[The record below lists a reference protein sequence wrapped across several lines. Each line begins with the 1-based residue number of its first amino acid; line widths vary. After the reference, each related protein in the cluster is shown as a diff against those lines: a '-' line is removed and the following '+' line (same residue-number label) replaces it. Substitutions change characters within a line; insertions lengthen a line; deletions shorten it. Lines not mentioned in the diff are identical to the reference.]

1 MEKKKFDIRSIIF
14 DFKKADIIGTYG
26 LNSDT
31 KRTACYAARN
41 KKVLVTV
48 WTNEYKKDG
57 DFETPI
63 IKKEESVNVSIDQD
77 IYKGNTLEDMLA
89 SLNGGEFAISQDRN
103 HPNLLKIACRDTAKV
118 LDTDEKGKPTFR
130 YTATADIYVDVPKY
144 FDPMT
149 IIRKI
154 ESESPA
160 YFTWT
165 HDDFKD
171 KLVIGNIGFNFI
183 NMVINAILSEEQW

>member
-1 MEKKKFDIRSIIF
+1 
-14 DFKKADIIGTYG
+14 
-26 LNSDT
+26 
-31 KRTACYAARN
+31 
-41 KKVLVTV
+41 
-48 WTNEYKKDG
+48 
-57 DFETPI
+57 
-63 IKKEESVNVSIDQD
+63 
-77 IYKGNTLEDMLA
+77 MLA

-144 FDPMT
+144 FDPMV

-154 ESESPA
+154 EVGSPA
-160 YFTWT
+160 YFTWA

-183 NMVINAILSEEQW
+183 NTAINAILSEEQW